1 MKSVVE
7 YQREFFAYFN
17 ALETRGVWFHPVDMS
32 WKIRISSLKGH
43 KLCNSLPV
51 SKMENLGS
59 SVLHLF
65 ESTSKSRKQAKFESP
80 NFPMCISTLCQMWK
94 LRLCSTSC
102 FWDFAD
108 MQSFQRFSWTAIL
121 LGLGFVQF
129 FSAVGPQPVWQYRLW
144 SFQIRQIFA

>member
-1 MKSVVE
+1 MLS
-7 YQREFFAYFN
+7 FFC
-17 ALETRGVWFHPVDMS
+17 GVSLNIV
-32 WKIRISSLKGH
+32 IRISSFKVTDNWQIQFCICLNPHLKAENKP
-43 KLCNSLPV
+43 KLN
-51 SKMENLGS
+51 
-59 SVLHLF
+59 
-65 ESTSKSRKQAKFESP
+65 ESP

-129 FSAVGPQPVWQYRLW
+129 FRLYRTAAGLLIWNPVVLW
-144 SFQIRQIFA
+144 VSCFKRRNVSVHPNSNMFWCFAF